1 MSGYIGIDVAKSELV
16 MAISGIDGV
25 WSFPNSEHGHAE
37 ATKWLKKLDAP
48 PVLIVLEATGGY
60 ERGITAALGSA
71 KLPVV
76 VVNPRQVRD
85 FARGMGKLAKTDKLD
100 AAVLAEFAAR
110 VRPEVRELPTEE
122 QEDLRELL
130 IRRDQLKQMLLAEN
144 TRLLQAAGKRY
155 HRRRKEIKSHVSDLE
170 KRMRMLESD
179 LDDTL
184 RRSSLWREHDDLL
197 QSAPG
202 IGKQTA
208 RSMIGFL
215 PELGTVSAAQIASL
229 VGLAPRNR
237 DSGMMRGQRHIGGGR
252 SRLRATLYMATLA
265 AIRTDPVVKGWYEH
279 LLAAGKPKKVAII
292 ACMRKLLVILNAM
305 TKTNTRWQPQTQPLP
320 A

>member
-16 MAISGIDGV
+16 VAISGIDGV
-25 WSFPNSEHGHAE
+25 RSFPNSEHGHAE

-60 ERGITAALGSA
+60 ERGITAALGNA

-237 DSGMMRGQRHIGGGR
+237 DSGLMRGQRHIGGGR